1 MRVGRISSNFTIML
15 EVQPPDN
22 SQKGATVAFD
32 NIHLIHCYQEND
44 DTCSP
49 MQYKCK
55 TTETCINNTSICDI
69 TKDCPYGD
77 DETQNCGELVTHYL
91 SLMRFD
97 TLKWFIKTR
106 KRTI

>member
-22 SQKGATVAFD
+22 LQKGATVAFD
-32 NIHLIHCYQEND
+32 NIHLFHCYQEND

-55 TTETCINNTSICDI
+55 TTEMCINNTSICDI

-77 DETQNCGELVTHYL
+77 DETLNCGE
-91 SLMRFD
+91 
-97 TLKWFIKTR
+97 
-106 KRTI
+106 